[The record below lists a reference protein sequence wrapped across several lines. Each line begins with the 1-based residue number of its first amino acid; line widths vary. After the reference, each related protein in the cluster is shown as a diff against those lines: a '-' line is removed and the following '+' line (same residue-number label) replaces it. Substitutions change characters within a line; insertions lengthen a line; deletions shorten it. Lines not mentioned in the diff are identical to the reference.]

1 MFTRARGQFATRAR
15 RLEEGKRFHSEQ
27 ACDIVPVGTSRA
39 SMSFLTSLFRRAAPL
54 IRHDVPSTSRARGD
68 LAPRRTKYKK
78 AHKGRVP
85 LPTGG
90 STKGT
95 TLVFGDYGIRIAGDV
110 SARITAKQLK
120 SADAALKKKLK
131 VIKGVSVWLRVF
143 PDIPVCVKVR
153 RLFSGNPNF
162 TN

>member
-1 MFTRARGQFATRAR
+1 MSLLSSVRTFFRQATPRIQ
-15 RLEEGKRFHSEQ
+15 HN
-27 ACDIVPVGTSRA
+27 
-39 SMSFLTSLFRRAAPL
+39 
-54 IRHDVPSTSRARGD
+54 VPSTSRARGD

-95 TLVFGDYGIRIAGDV
+95 SLAFGEYGIRIAGDV

-120 SADAALKKKLK
+120 SADAALRKKLK
-131 VIKGVSVWLRVF
+131 VLKGVSVWLRVF
-143 PDIPVCVKVR
+143 PDIPVCVKVCGPVL
-153 RLFSGNPNF
+153 LFKVKYLDAKL
-162 TN
+162 